1 MWVESRNGKYIFRER
16 YLAVDGA
23 ARTVS
28 ISLSSNS
35 KIAAKKAHTLLQAKI
50 AEKQDNRPGRTLESV
65 LDDYIVGRKLAVKP
79 LTLRNYDLFRRRIL
93 AAFPGD
99 RDVTTITARDWQRAF
114 DALALHVS
122 PNAARY
128 TWRFAK
134 AALERAERLDGV
146 SALPLRRVKVDVPQK
161 TVAMVASAADKFLT
175 RTELSEV
182 LSLVAEISPYIAL
195 MLEFQALT
203 GMRYGEMVALRE
215 QDVDLDTGVAH
226 VTGSLAFNVPGRRYV
241 RGTPKNV
248 YSIRDVRLDARAL
261 GIVRKFRARNKLAR
275 AWASRAGD
283 KLPDHYIFTS
293 EQDGYPVDISYTNK
307 ILRSLGYGKRLTTHV
322 FRHTHISLLAEEGV
336 PLKAIMSRVGHI
348 DPHTTMA
355 VYTHVSARM
364 EQEVQ
369 DALDRI
375 TI

>member
-1 MWVESRNGKYIFRER
+1 MAGWKRNVTEEIPMWVESRNGKYIFRER

-134 AALERAERLDGV
+134 RRWSGRNAWMGFPPCRFDG
-146 SALPLRRVKVDVPQK
+146 
-161 TVAMVASAADKFLT
+161 
-175 RTELSEV
+175 
-182 LSLVAEISPYIAL
+182 
-195 MLEFQALT
+195 
-203 GMRYGEMVALRE
+203 
-215 QDVDLDTGVAH
+215 
-226 VTGSLAFNVPGRRYV
+226 
-241 RGTPKNV
+241 
-248 YSIRDVRLDARAL
+248 
-261 GIVRKFRARNKLAR
+261 
-275 AWASRAGD
+275 SRS
-283 KLPDHYIFTS
+283 TS
-293 EQDGYPVDISYTNK
+293 
-307 ILRSLGYGKRLTTHV
+307 RKRL
-322 FRHTHISLLAEEGV
+322 
-336 PLKAIMSRVGHI
+336 
-348 DPHTTMA
+348 
-355 VYTHVSARM
+355 
-364 EQEVQ
+364 
-369 DALDRI
+369 
-375 TI
+375 